1 MNEDKILHCLLSH
14 KALRS
19 ESEKKIMDI
28 LSSHNI
34 ISGRVEKNHCLAQG
48 FLAENLVQIDT
59 GRGGWIASLQTS
71 LSSLGETEIMRLWEK
86 SELNPEVK
94 REKKQ
99 GKFFDKWSRP
109 ILQDLIVSII
119 LCILAAIIKW
129 LLPTLSKYLF

>member
-1 MNEDKILHCLLSH
+1 MDEDKILYCLLSH

-28 LSSHNI
+28 LSLNYI
-34 ISGRVEKNHCLAQG
+34 TSGLAEKNYCLAQG
-48 FLAENLVQIDT
+48 FLAENLVQIDN
-59 GRGGWIASLQTS
+59 GLGGKYSTLQTS
-71 LSSLGETEIMRLWEK
+71 VSSFGETEIMRLWEK
-86 SELNPEVK
+86 SELNPKVK

-129 LLPTLSKYLF
+129 LLPTLGKYLF